1 MIQERYA
8 IEGQRQNTARNIELT
23 SSIEGLERAMVHD
36 EILEATAL
44 VCSSDMTITVDLGG
58 IRGVIPKS
66 EAALPG
72 ENLEVKDIAV
82 ITRVGKPIC
91 FKVMAIKKDS
101 DGRPYALLSRRA
113 AQRECQRNYIMKLSP
128 GDVIPAKITHMEH
141 FGAFVDVGCGVV
153 SLLSID
159 SISVSRISHP
169 SDRFEVGETIYTVVK
184 SIDYESG
191 RMYVS
196 HKELLGTWNEN
207 AADFSIGTTV
217 TGIVRSIESYG
228 VFVELA
234 PNLAG
239 LAEFTEGAVVGA
251 GASVY
256 IKNILPEKMKIKLVL
271 IDTFPLPPKMTRRYY
286 IDGRICDRIEYWR
299 YSPACCSKVVESSF
313 GIKYT

>member
-1 MIQERYA
+1 MIQERYL
-8 IEGQRQNTARNIELT
+8 IEGQRLNTARNIELT
-23 SSIEGLERAMVHD
+23 ASKEGLEYAMAHG
-36 EILEATAL
+36 EILESTAL
-44 VCSSDMTITVDLGG
+44 ICSSDMSITVDLGG

-72 ENLEVKDIAV
+72 EDMQVKDIAV
-82 ITRVGKPIC
+82 ITRVGKPVC
-91 FKVMAIKKDS
+91 FKVMAIKTDTEGK
-101 DGRPYALLSRRA
+101 PYAILSRRA
-113 AQRECQRNYIMKLSP
+113 AQEECVRNYIMKLSP
-128 GDVIPAKITHMEH
+128 GDVIPARITHMEH

-184 SIDYESG
+184 ALDRESG
-191 RMYVS
+191 RMYVT
-196 HKELLGTWNEN
+196 HKELLGTWSEN

-228 VFVELA
+228 VFIELT

-239 LAEFTEGAVVGA
+239 LAEYTEGIAVGS

-271 IDTFPLPPKMTRRYY
+271 IDSFALPPKMNRRYY
-286 IDGRICDRIEYWR
+286 IDGRVTDRVEYWR
-299 YSPACCSKVVESSF
+299 YSPASCQKIVESNF
-313 GIKYT
+313 ADL